1 MKAAD
6 PVGDR
11 RASFWSVPTEA
22 LFQKLKASAGGLTHQ
37 EAQERLA
44 RYGLLLAIVQV
55 RTAVLRDGS
64 EQELPL
70 ELVVPGDVVVLN
82 AGDVIQAIV

>member
-1 MKAAD
+1 
-6 PVGDR
+6 
-11 RASFWSVPTEA
+11 
-22 LFQKLKASAGGLTHQ
+22 
-37 EAQERLA
+37 
-44 RYGLLLAIVQV
+44 LAIVQV

-64 EQELPL
+64 ELPL